1 MAQLIVRNVARQI
14 VLALKQ
20 TAAANGRS
28 AEDEHREILRETL
41 LEGTGDFV
49 SQARE
54 LRNRLRSSVDSTET
68 IRSHRDRDSA
78 A

>member
-1 MAQLIVRNVARQI
+1 MAQLIVRNVTLQI

-20 TAAANGRS
+20 RAAANGGS
-28 AEDEHREILRETL
+28 AEDEHRKILHKTL
-41 LEGTGDFV
+41 LAGTGDFI
-49 SQARE
+49 SRARE

-68 IRSHRDRDSA
+68 IRSHRERDSA